1 MNKIIVEDGQ
11 CLLDIAIQE
20 TGSIESFLDIAKAN
34 NREPSWELEAGQ
46 VLKIPLVLKP
56 KIGAYYKENEIK
68 VVSESKNPI
77 GGISYMAIGLDFK
90 VSKQWQDQQVL

>member
-20 TGSIESFLDIAKAN
+20 TGSIESFFEIAKAN
-34 NREPSWELEAGQ
+34 DIEPSKELEAGMIVQ
-46 VLKIPLVLKP
+46 IPDRLKSGIVS
-56 KIGAYYKENEIK
+56 YYKENEIK

-77 GGISYMAIGLDFK
+77 GGISYMAIALDFK
-90 VSKQWQDQQVL
+90 VS

>member
-1 MNKIIVEDGQ
+1 MKKVIVEDGQ

-34 NREPSWELEAGQ
+34 NREPSLELEAGL
-46 VLKIPLVLKP
+46 VLGIPLVLKP
-56 KIGAYYKENEIK
+56 KITAYYQEHKIK
-68 VVSESKNPI
+68 VVSESKNTL

-90 VSKQWQDQQVL
+90 VSK